1 MGEPG
6 LRGRVAVV
14 TGAAG
19 GIGRAVARALAAAGA
34 RVVLTGRTDSVRA
47 VDLGPGLAPAAV
59 HLLDV
64 RDAAAWD
71 RVVAAVVKE
80 QGGIDVLV
88 NNAGIVDPGPLESI
102 PAERLSDLLCTN
114 LLGAMLGCR
123 AVIPAMRARGGGAIV
138 NVASLGGVV
147 PMPFEA
153 AYAASKAGLRH
164 FSFSLRSELG
174 GTGIGVSAVTPD
186 SVETAQLREELR
198 FDEAS
203 LSFAS
208 AALPAEAVARAVVR
222 AVDTGA
228 PEVLVPAG
236 GGVAARLAAAFPR
249 LLLWFLPFLRRAGRR
264 RMATLRAAE
273 QAPREPPS
281 SSSG

>member
-1 MGEPG
+1 VV
-6 LRGRVAVV
+6 LV

-19 GIGRAVARALAAAGA
+19 GIGQAVARVLGAAGA
-34 RVVLTGRTDSVRA
+34 RVVLTGRTASVRS

-64 RDAAAWD
+64 RDASAWE
-71 RVVAAVVKE
+71 RVVSSVVAE
-80 QGGIDVLV
+80 QGGLDVLV

-102 PAERLSDLLCTN
+102 PAERLADLLHTN

-123 AVIPAMRARGGGAIV
+123 AAVPALRARGGGAIV
-138 NVASLGGVV
+138 NLASLGGLV

-164 FSFSLRSELG
+164 FSLSLRAELAPS
-174 GTGIGVSAVTPD
+174 GIAVSAVTPD
-186 SVETAQLREELR
+186 SVDTAQLEAELR

-208 AALPAEAVARAVVR
+208 APLSADAVARAVAR
-222 AVDTGA
+222 AIATGA
-228 PEVLVPAG
+228 PEVLVPAA
-236 GGVAARLAAAFPR
+236 GGVAARIAAAFPR
-249 LLLWFLPFLRRAGRR
+249 LVLRLLPLLRRMGAR
-264 RMATLRAAE
+264 RMARMRRPGG
-273 QAPREPPS
+273 Q
-281 SSSG
+281 GGG